1 MNKEVICVSPESKI
15 DEIARLLAENRIHGV
30 PVAESGKLVGMV
42 VEDDFFT
49 KGAVNIH
56 LPSYIDFLKKTKVEK
71 TVDGPQRKDIDNLY
85 ETTARDIMTAD
96 CVKLNPEMDAHEILQ
111 KFKETRHKTYP
122 VVDGE
127 NNLVGI
133 ITIADVL
140 NLF

>member
-1 MNKEVICVSPESKI
+1 MTKEVVFVNPESKVG
-15 DEIARLLAENRIHGV
+15 EIARLLAENRIHGV
-30 PVAESGKLVGMV
+30 PVVESGKVVGIV

-49 KGAVNIH
+49 KGSVNIH

-71 TVDGPQRKDIDNLY
+71 TLEGSQRKDIDNLY
-85 ETTARDIMTAD
+85 KTTARDIMTTD

-122 VVDGE
+122 VVDSE